1 MTRMPCP
8 YRARASTSSLTN
20 SLWLKGDSGPC
31 RKVQLGNSQ
40 AQNRFSPIHLKDF
53 PSLPSRAGNLRRF
66 PQPVAD
72 FGCTA
77 DRIHDF
83 GADAVAPRQVAA
95 FRLGVQS
102 AEIAG
107 HSDQLGTI
115 ATEPLRYEI
124 RGPHFDQPGRNRQ

>member
-31 RKVQLGNSQ
+31 RKVQLGNPQ
-40 AQNRFSPIHLKDF
+40 RQNRFSPIHLKDF
-53 PSLPSRAGNLRRF
+53 RQLPSRAGNLRRF

-72 FGCTA
+72 FGCAA
-77 DRIHDF
+77 DRIQNLW
-83 GADAVAPRQVAA
+83 ADAVAPRQIAA

-107 HSDQLGTI
+107 HSNQLGTI
-115 ATEPLRYEI
+115 AAEPFDYKTC
-124 RGPHFDQPGRNRQ
+124 GPHLDQPGCYQ